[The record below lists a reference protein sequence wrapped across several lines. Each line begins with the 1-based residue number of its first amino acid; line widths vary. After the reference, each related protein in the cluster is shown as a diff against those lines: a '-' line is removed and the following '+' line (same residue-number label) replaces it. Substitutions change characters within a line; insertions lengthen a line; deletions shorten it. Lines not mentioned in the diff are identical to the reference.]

1 MASLNEP
8 GAPPDAEPRRKENR
22 LFIFERYT
30 IKSGRDM
37 AESKFATDLAEVIDP
52 DWLSPVRREITD
64 NLSGLRFSAISRRRP
79 SEPVKVEISPLQPSY
94 PLAPG
99 IEDEERMRKMLT
111 ELAETADPDDV
122 ETFIKSYES
131 DHLPHLRAWEQ
142 ANEKRRAYIADTLT
156 QVVRELTRLGC
167 SVTTYVPDPTHGPED
182 MTVRDLLAI
191 DDPDEKIAYLL
202 DNVRREPN
210 VWIGRR

>member
-1 MASLNEP
+1 MASLNKP
-8 GAPPDAEPRRKENR
+8 GAPPHAEPRRKENR

-37 AESKFATDLAEVIDP
+37 AESKFAADLTEVIDP

-64 NLSGLRFSAISRRRP
+64 NLSGLRFSLTSQRKP
-79 SEPVKVEISPLQPSY
+79 SEPVSVNISPLRPAY

-99 IEDEERMRKMLT
+99 IEDEKRMRKMLD

-122 ETFIKSYES
+122 ETFIKSYET

-142 ANEKRRAYIADTLT
+142 ANEKRRAYIAETLAA
-156 QVVRELTRLGC
+156 VAAGLTKAGC
-167 SVTTYVPDPTHGPED
+167 SVTTDVPDPSHGPED